1 MHDADN
7 EVTPEQLRRA
17 SAECSGYEPSLSLLQ
32 YSADMAANQLDALIA
47 ERDQL
52 RAKLDEATKVLADVS
67 AAMLMGGDG
76 AVGDYGWSIGKLN
89 QARPAIRTFLASAPE
104 PEADAGPVAETD
116 APTKVLHYNRE
127 NPPDEIVDG
136 ALAGGGE

>member
-7 EVTPEQLRRA
+7 EMTRETMEVAAIIGALRA
-17 SAECSGYEPSLSLLQ
+17 GGDMHGSAVFLQ
-32 YSADMAANQLDALIA
+32 RHITSSIEAACRDKDAEIESWRQKWIRSTERCRDMKH

-67 AAMLMGGDG
+67 TAMLMGGDG

-89 QARPAIRTFLASAPE
+89 QARPAIRAFLASALRSHRNE
-104 PEADAGPVAETD
+104 EAM
-116 APTKVLHYNRE
+116 R
-127 NPPDEIVDG
+127 
-136 ALAGGGE
+136 